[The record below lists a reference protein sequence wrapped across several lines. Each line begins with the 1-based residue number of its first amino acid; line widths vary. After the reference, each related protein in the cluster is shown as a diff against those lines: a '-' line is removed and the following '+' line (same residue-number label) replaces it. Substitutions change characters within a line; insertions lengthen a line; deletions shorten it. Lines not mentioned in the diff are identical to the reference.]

1 MRDDGS
7 PICRRR
13 SRAWTS
19 QRRNEQWRWWL
30 NLIGR
35 IMMIVLAFWVSGQ
48 FFLVR
53 ASTLLTFAGVW
64 GMTTGIIGVM
74 RAFEIR
80 ELGRQLRPRSR

>member
-1 MRDDGS
+1 
-7 PICRRR
+7 
-13 SRAWTS
+13 
-19 QRRNEQWRWWL
+19 
-30 NLIGR
+30 
-35 IMMIVLAFWVSGQ
+35 MMIVLAFWVSGQ

-64 GMTTGIIGVM
+64 GMTTGIIDVV